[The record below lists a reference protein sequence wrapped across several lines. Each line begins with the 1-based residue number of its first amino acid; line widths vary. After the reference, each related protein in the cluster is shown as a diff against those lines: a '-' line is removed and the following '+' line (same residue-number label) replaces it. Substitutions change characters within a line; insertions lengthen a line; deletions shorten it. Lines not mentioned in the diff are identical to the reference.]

1 MSHIPA
7 VAATVAWQGIAPDPL
22 GFPDYYRG
30 VVLRRVCAHLLDL
43 FLILFFI
50 AFFFFVLVAL
60 NVVTFG
66 LLLIPLL
73 FVGPITTV
81 LYDSLQVSG
90 RHSAT
95 LGMRA
100 FGIEVRSWT
109 GNRPEFAQ
117 AFLRA
122 ILFWGMSYMT
132 ATVLLW
138 IVLGV
143 ALFNTR
149 RRCLH
154 DYLSGTVVIRSLAV
168 MVLDP
173 V

>member
-1 MSHIPA
+1 MGQIPA
-7 VAATVAWQGIAPDPL
+7 VAATFAWQGIAPDPL

-30 VVLRRVCAHLLDL
+30 IVLRRICAHVLDL
-43 FLILFFI
+43 FLIVILI
-50 AFFFFVLVAL
+50 GFFFFLLVAL

-66 LLLIPLL
+66 LLLVPLL

-95 LGMRA
+95 IGMRA
-100 FGIEVRSWT
+100 FGVEVRSWT
-109 GNRPEFAQ
+109 GNRPEFPQ
-117 AFLRA
+117 ALLRA
-122 ILFWGMSYMT
+122 VLFWGMSYMT
-132 ATVLLW
+132 ATILMWV
-138 IVLGV
+138 VLGV

-154 DYLSGTVVIRSLAV
+154 DYLSGTVVIRSVAV
-168 MVLDP
+168 IVLSP
-173 V
+173 T